1 MPNCRPDVQTYL
13 EFAGCEIENGSVVA
27 VAFIEDSVSFTDIT
41 DPSEWV
47 GQTYASD
54 ILIHN
59 EVRGSY
65 AKAAP
70 TEIPGKGKQDTR
82 VVGRKHEMI
91 FRVSNIKGNDGY
103 WNSLNQSTNYTLA
116 FVVGGGYDLLYRVPV
131 NISIDAG
138 SDVQEGLDT
147 EVDWMVSVKWSA
159 KDLPSTSD
167 VPAGIFDPA

>member
-1 MPNCRPDVQTYL
+1 MPNCRPDVQAYL
-13 EFAGCEIENGSVVA
+13 DFAGCDIENGSVVA

-41 DPSEWV
+41 DPSDWV

-54 ILIHN
+54 ILIHK

-116 FVVGGGYDLLYRVPV
+116 FVVGGDYNLLYRVPV
-131 NISIDAG
+131 NVSIDAG

-147 EVDWMVSVKWSA
+147 EVDWMVSVKWS
-159 KDLPSTSD
+159 DRDVPSTSD
-167 VPAGIFDPA
+167 VPVGVFDPA

>member
-1 MPNCRPDVQTYL
+1 MPNCRPDVQTYIDA
-13 EFAGCEIENGSVVA
+13 AGCDIEGGSVVA

-41 DPSEWV
+41 DPAEWV

-54 ILIHN
+54 ILIHK

-65 AKAAP
+65 AKAAA

-82 VVGRKHEMI
+82 IVGRKHEMI
-91 FRVSNIKGNDGY
+91 FRVANIKGNDGY
-103 WNSLNQSTNYTLA
+103 WNSLNQSTNYKVA
-116 FVVGGGYDLLYRVPV
+116 FVIGGNYDLLYFVDV
-131 NISIDAG
+131 NVSIDAA

-147 EVDWMVSVKWSA
+147 EVDWMVSVKWS
-159 KDLPSTSD
+159 DRELPSTSG

>member
-1 MPNCRPDVQTYL
+1 MPNCRPDVQEYL
-13 EFAGCEIENGSVVA
+13 NAAGCDVENGSVVA
-27 VAFIEDSVSFTDIT
+27 VAFIEDSVTFTDIT

-65 AKAAP
+65 PKPAP

-82 VVGRKHEMI
+82 IVGRKHELT
-91 FRVSNIKGNDGY
+91 FRVSKIKGNDGY
-103 WNSLNQSTNYTLA
+103 WNSLNQSTNYKLA
-116 FVVGGGYDLLYRVPV
+116 FVIGGDYDLLYFVDV
-131 NISIDAG
+131 NVSIDAA

-147 EVDWMVSVKWSA
+147 EVDWMVSVKWSD